1 MFDSFNQLL
10 DCLGLVSGGLKLEI
24 QLEFFVRK
32 YWHFSSITVE
42 SVPMKV
48 LLLENIHPIARDLFL
63 KEGFHVDTLKGA
75 LTEDELI
82 AKLPGYDVLGIR
94 SKTYLTQKVF
104 EAAKSITTVGCFCV
118 GTNQVD
124 LQAARKSGV
133 VVFNAPFSNT
143 RSVAEMVISEIV
155 MLSRKIGTRNNEMHQ
170 GIWNKSSA
178 QCYEVRGKTLGII
191 GYGNIGTQVSMLA
204 EAMGMR
210 VVFYDVV
217 SKLPLGNA
225 KPLSTLEEVLST
237 ADFVTLHVPALDS
250 TKNMIGAEEL
260 KMMKPGSYLIN
271 NARGDIVVMSALEEV
286 IRSKHLAGCA
296 LDVYPE
302 EPENNIP
309 NFASPM
315 KGIENVI
322 LTPHIGGATEEAQVN
337 IGREVASTLI
347 RFMTSG
353 STLHAV
359 NFPKV
364 DIPFSREYTRLS
376 NVHLNV
382 KGVLKDINRILS
394 EYGANIQSQ
403 SLHTDSELG
412 YLVVDLNQPVTDD
425 LINSIQ
431 SLKTSVR
438 TRRIG

>member
-1 MFDSFNQLL
+1 
-10 DCLGLVSGGLKLEI
+10 
-24 QLEFFVRK
+24 
-32 YWHFSSITVE
+32 
-42 SVPMKV
+42 MKV
-48 LLLENIHPIARDLFL
+48 LLLENIHPLARDLFL
-63 KEGFHVDTLKGA
+63 KEGFKVDTLKGA

-82 AKLPGYDVLGIR
+82 QKLPGYDVLGIR
-94 SKTYLTQKVF
+94 SKTYLTAKVF
-104 EAAKSITTVGCFCV
+104 EAAKSVTTVGCFCV

-124 LQAARKSGV
+124 LKAARENGV

-155 MLSRKIGTRNNEMHQ
+155 MLSRKLGTRNNEMHQ

-210 VVFYDVV
+210 VCYYDVV

-225 KPLSTLEEVLST
+225 KPLSTLEELLEAS
-237 ADFVTLHVPALDS
+237 DFVTLHVPELDT
-250 TKNMIGAEEL
+250 TKNMIGEAEL
-260 KMMKPGSYLIN
+260 KQMKPGSYLIN
-271 NARGDIVVMSALEEV
+271 NARGTVVDIPALEAAMK
-286 IRSKHLAGCA
+286 SKHLAGCA
-296 LDVYPE
+296 IDVYPE

-309 NFASPM
+309 NYPSPM

-347 RFMTSG
+347 RFMKTG
-353 STLHAV
+353 ATLHAV
-359 NFPKV
+359 NFPQV
-364 DIPFSREYTRLS
+364 DIPFSRDTTRLS
-376 NVHLNV
+376 NVHKNV

-394 EYGANIQSQ
+394 EYGANIQAQ
-403 SLHTDSELG
+403 SLHTDAEIG
-412 YLVVDLNQPVTDD
+412 YLVVDLNQPITDG
-425 LINSIQ
+425 LINDIQ
-431 SLKTSVR
+431 ALKTAVR
-438 TRRIG
+438 TRRVI

>member
-1 MFDSFNQLL
+1 MS
-10 DCLGLVSGGLKLEI
+10 
-24 QLEFFVRK
+24 
-32 YWHFSSITVE
+32 
-42 SVPMKV
+42 MKV
-48 LLLENIHPIARDLFL
+48 LLLENIHPLARDLFL

-82 AKLPGYDVLGIR
+82 QKLPGYDVLGIR
-94 SKTYLTQKVF
+94 SKTYLTAKFF
-104 EAAKSITTVGCFCV
+104 EAAKSVTTVGCFCV

-124 LQAARKSGV
+124 LKAARENGV

-191 GYGNIGTQVSMLA
+191 GYGNIGTQVSMLS

-210 VVFYDVV
+210 VCYYDVV

-225 KPLSTLEEVLST
+225 KPLSTLEELLS
-237 ADFVTLHVPALDS
+237 ASDFVTIHVPALET
-250 TKNMIGAEEL
+250 TKNMIGETEL
-260 KMMKPGSYLIN
+260 KQMKPGSYLIN
-271 NARGDIVVMSALEEV
+271 NARGDVVDLPALELA
-286 IRSKHLAGCA
+286 IKSKHLAGCA
-296 LDVYPE
+296 IDVYPE

-309 NFASPM
+309 NFNSPM
-315 KGIENVI
+315 KGLENVI

-347 RFMTSG
+347 RFMKTG

-359 NFPKV
+359 NFPQV
-364 DIPFSREYTRLS
+364 EIPFTRDTTRLS
-376 NVHLNV
+376 NVHKNV

-394 EYGANIQSQ
+394 EYGANIQAQ
-403 SLHTDSELG
+403 SLHTDSEIG
-412 YLVVDLNQPVTDD
+412 YLVVDLNQPITDD

-431 SLKTSVR
+431 AIKTSVR
-438 TRRIG
+438 TRRVI

>member
-1 MFDSFNQLL
+1 
-10 DCLGLVSGGLKLEI
+10 
-24 QLEFFVRK
+24 
-32 YWHFSSITVE
+32 
-42 SVPMKV
+42 MKV

-82 AKLPGYDVLGIR
+82 QKLPGYDVLGIR
-94 SKTYLTQKVF
+94 SKTYLTEKFFQ
-104 EAAKSITTVGCFCV
+104 AAKSVTTVGCFCV
-118 GTNQVD
+118 GTNQVN
-124 LQAARKSGV
+124 LQAARKNGV

-143 RSVAEMVISEIV
+143 RSVAEMVIAEIV
-155 MLSRKIGTRNNEMHQ
+155 MLSRKIGTRNTEMHQ

-225 KPLSTLEEVLST
+225 KPLSTLEELLSSS
-237 ADFVTLHVPALDS
+237 DFVTLHVPALDS
-250 TKNMIGAEEL
+250 TKNMIGEAEL

-271 NARGDIVVMSALEEV
+271 NARGDIVVMSALEEA
-286 IRSKHLAGCA
+286 IRGKHLAGCA
-296 LDVYPE
+296 LDVFPE
-302 EPENNIP
+302 EPENNIQNYP
-309 NFASPM
+309 SPM
-315 KGIENVI
+315 MGFDNVI

-347 RFMTSG
+347 RFMNTG
-353 STLHAV
+353 TTLHAV

-364 DIPFSREYTRLS
+364 DIQYSHEFTRLS
-376 NVHLNV
+376 NVHMNV
-382 KGVLKDINRILS
+382 MGVLKDINRILS

-412 YLVVDLNQPVTDD
+412 YLVVDLNQPITNE

-431 SLKTSVR
+431 SLKTSIR

>member
-1 MFDSFNQLL
+1 
-10 DCLGLVSGGLKLEI
+10 
-24 QLEFFVRK
+24 
-32 YWHFSSITVE
+32 
-42 SVPMKV
+42 MKV
-48 LLLENIHPIARDLFL
+48 LLLENIHPLARDLFL
-63 KEGFHVDTLKGA
+63 KEGFAVDVLKGA

-82 AKLPGYDVLGIR
+82 QKLPGYDVLGIR
-94 SKTYLTQKVF
+94 SKTYLTPKVF
-104 EAAKSITTVGCFCV
+104 EAAKSVTTVGCFCV

-124 LQAARKSGV
+124 LQAARESGV

-155 MLSRKIGTRNNEMHQ
+155 MLSRKLGTRNNEMHQ

-210 VVFYDVV
+210 VVYYDVV

-225 KPLSTLEEVLST
+225 KPLSTLEELLSGS
-237 ADFVTLHVPALDS
+237 DFVTIHVPALES
-250 TKNMIGAEEL
+250 THNLIGEAEI
-260 KMMKPGSYLIN
+260 KQMRPGSSLIN
-271 NARGDIVVMSALEEV
+271 NARGDVVDLAALERA

-296 LDVYPE
+296 IDVFPV

-309 NFASPM
+309 DFPSPM
-315 KGIENVI
+315 RGLENVI

-347 RFMTSG
+347 RFMKTG
-353 STLHAV
+353 STLHGV
-359 NFPKV
+359 NFPQV
-364 DIPFSREYTRLS
+364 DIPFTRENTRLS
-376 NVHLNV
+376 NVHRNV

-394 EYGANIQSQ
+394 EYGANIQAQ
-403 SLHTDSELG
+403 SLYTDSELG
-412 YLVVDLNQPVTDD
+412 YLVVDLNQPITDD

-431 SLKTSVR
+431 ALKTSVR
-438 TRRIG
+438 TRRVI

>member
-1 MFDSFNQLL
+1 
-10 DCLGLVSGGLKLEI
+10 
-24 QLEFFVRK
+24 
-32 YWHFSSITVE
+32 
-42 SVPMKV
+42 MKV

-82 AKLPGYDVLGIR
+82 QKLPGYDVLGIR
-94 SKTYLTQKVF
+94 SKTYLTSKFF
-104 EAAKSITTVGCFCV
+104 EAAKSVTTVGCFCV
-118 GTNQVD
+118 GTNQVN
-124 LQAARKSGV
+124 LQAARKNGV

-143 RSVAEMVISEIV
+143 RSVAEMVIAEIV
-155 MLSRKIGTRNNEMHQ
+155 MLSRKIGTRNTEMHQ

-178 QCYEVRGKTLGII
+178 QCYEVRGKTLGIV

-225 KPLSTLEEVLST
+225 KPLSTLEELLST
-237 ADFVTLHVPALDS
+237 SDFVTLHVPALDS
-250 TKNMIGAEEL
+250 TKNMIGEAEL

-271 NARGDIVVMSALEEV
+271 NARGDIVVLSALSEA
-286 IRSKHLAGCA
+286 IRGKHLAGCA
-296 LDVYPE
+296 LDVFPE
-302 EPENNIP
+302 EPENNIENYP
-309 NFASPM
+309 SPM
-315 KGIENVI
+315 KGLDNVI

-347 RFMTSG
+347 RFMNSG

-364 DIPFSREYTRLS
+364 DIQYTHEFTRLS
-376 NVHLNV
+376 NVHMNV

-412 YLVVDLNQPVTDD
+412 YLVVDLNQPITDD
-425 LINSIQ
+425 LISSIQ
-431 SLKTSVR
+431 SLKTSIR

>member
-1 MFDSFNQLL
+1 
-10 DCLGLVSGGLKLEI
+10 
-24 QLEFFVRK
+24 
-32 YWHFSSITVE
+32 
-42 SVPMKV
+42 MKV
-48 LLLENIHPIARDLFL
+48 LLLENIHPLARDLFL
-63 KEGFHVDTLKGA
+63 KEGFTVDTLKGA

-82 AKLPGYDVLGIR
+82 QKLPGYDVLGIR
-94 SKTYLTQKVF
+94 SKTYLTEKVF
-104 EAAKSITTVGCFCV
+104 AAAKSVTTVGCFCV

-124 LQAARKSGV
+124 LKAARDHGV

-155 MLSRKIGTRNNEMHQ
+155 MLSRKLGTRNNEMHQ

-210 VVFYDVV
+210 VCFYDVV

-225 KPLSTLEEVLST
+225 KPLSTLEELLGAS
-237 ADFVTLHVPALDS
+237 DFVTIHVPALET
-250 TKNMIGAEEL
+250 TKNMIGETEL
-260 KMMKPGSYLIN
+260 KQMKPGSYLIN
-271 NARGDIVVMSALEEV
+271 NARGDVVDIPALEAA
-286 IRSKHLAGCA
+286 IKSKHLAGCA
-296 LDVYPE
+296 IDVYPE

-309 NFASPM
+309 NFPSPM
-315 KGIENVI
+315 KGLENVI

-347 RFMTSG
+347 RFMKTG

-359 NFPKV
+359 NFPQV
-364 DIPFSREYTRLS
+364 EIPFTRDTTRLS
-376 NVHLNV
+376 NVHKNV

-394 EYGANIQSQ
+394 EYGANIQAQ

-412 YLVVDLNQPVTDD
+412 YLVVDLNQPITDD

-431 SLKTSVR
+431 ALKTAVR
-438 TRRIG
+438 TRRVI